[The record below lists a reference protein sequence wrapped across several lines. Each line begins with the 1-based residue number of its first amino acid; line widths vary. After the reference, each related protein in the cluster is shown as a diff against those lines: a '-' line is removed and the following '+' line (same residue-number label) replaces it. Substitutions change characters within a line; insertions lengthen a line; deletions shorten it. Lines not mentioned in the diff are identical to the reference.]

1 MLASATADTT
11 LDRLVSAVP
20 GYVPG
25 DIGRQME
32 LSDRPFVQFRALP
45 SATVT
50 CGPEFA
56 GSRDI
61 GGADADFILDGLLL
75 DCKATIMPRRL
86 GADEISQLAGYLLL
100 DYPSEYGI
108 RKVGLYLAR
117 QGAIIDW
124 EVPEF
129 LDLLGATA
137 TLPTLRR
144 KLHWFLSSFRK

>member
-1 MLASATADTT
+1 MRTCT
-11 LDRLVSAVP
+11 
-20 GYVPG
+20 
-25 DIGRQME
+25 GRE
-32 LSDRPFVQFRALP
+32 RCGGTLP

-61 GGADADFILDGLLL
+61 GGADADFILDGLPL

-100 DYPSEYGI
+100 GYPSQYGI

-117 QGAIIDW
+117 QGAII
-124 EVPEF
+124 
-129 LDLLGATA
+129 GRTSA
-137 TLPTLRR
+137 RR
-144 KLHWFLSSFRK
+144 KRSRCHLFMHDA